1 MSPLALANTV
11 SIQLCSPLSG
21 ADTRRQAPRYTA
33 TLRAVSG
40 AMGSTQQAASV
51 PSAATRTLS
60 WPKPPL
66 PSVTG
71 ALGLPLGESVTVRRS
86 SSDS

>member
-1 MSPLALANTV
+1 MPDLPASPAEWTSISPRISPLALANTL

-40 AMGSTQQAASV
+40 AVGSTQQAASV

-60 WPKPPL
+60 
-66 PSVTG
+66 
-71 ALGLPLGESVTVRRS
+71 
-86 SSDS
+86 